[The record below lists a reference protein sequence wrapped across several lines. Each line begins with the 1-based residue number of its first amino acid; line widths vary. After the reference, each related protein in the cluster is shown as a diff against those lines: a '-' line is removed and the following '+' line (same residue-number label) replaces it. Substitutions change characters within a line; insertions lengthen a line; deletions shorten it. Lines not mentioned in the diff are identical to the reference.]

1 MANEQVLNWIGGAV
15 SPPNQ
20 SPIKLSRNIESFET
34 DFANG
39 YLFGEILNHY
49 DLVDLSNF
57 SKK

>member
-1 MANEQVLNWIGGAV
+1 MANEQVLNWIGGAY

-20 SPIKLSRNIESFET
+20 APIKLSRNIESFET

-39 YLFGEILNHY
+39 YLFGEILGHY
-49 DLVDLSNF
+49 NLTDVNNF